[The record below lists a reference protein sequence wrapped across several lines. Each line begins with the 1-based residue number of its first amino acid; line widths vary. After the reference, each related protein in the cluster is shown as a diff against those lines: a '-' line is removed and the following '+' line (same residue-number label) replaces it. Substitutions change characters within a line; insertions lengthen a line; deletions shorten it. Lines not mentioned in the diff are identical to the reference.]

1 MKKSKIE
8 TPILYMVFN
17 RLDKTKKSF
26 EAIKKAR
33 PKKLFVAADGPRTK
47 EEKKKTDAVRK
58 YILDNIDWECDLKT
72 LFRDKNLESNKVC
85 CNPALTG
92 AFKWFFSQVEE
103 GVILEDDCIPD
114 KSFLRFCGE
123 MLDKY
128 RDDKRVGFIAGF
140 TNIEVD
146 IEDSYYFSDDG
157 FTWGWA
163 IWKDRFEKYYTDEA
177 RPGLKKLR
185 IGKNLFEKM
194 FHHQSIL
201 FSFEKIG
208 GWDCRIQYT
217 RQMFGDVIIVPR
229 TSLIQNIGWGETAT
243 HTIEYDGRERVKVLD
258 VTFPLKH
265 PKKFRISNYN
275 YTPESRWFYL
285 RRAVHLFLRRYYYYI
300 FGK

>member
-47 EEKKKTDAVRK
+47 KEKKKTDAVRK

-208 GWDCRIQYT
+208 RLGLSNSVYSTNVWRCYNCAPNKFNPKYWVGRNCDSYNRI
-217 RQMFGDVIIVPR
+217 
-229 TSLIQNIGWGETAT
+229 
-243 HTIEYDGRERVKVLD
+243 
-258 VTFPLKH
+258 
-265 PKKFRISNYN
+265 
-275 YTPESRWFYL
+275 
-285 RRAVHLFLRRYYYYI
+285 
-300 FGK
+300 